1 MCRSWTNQ
9 YPLPISR
16 AAWFALTETLR
27 LVNRTGSF
35 DVMSTNRHFSLDALR
50 GFAVIGILLMNIIA
64 FSMPM
69 SAYINPAAWGG
80 SSPADMISWAVAFI
94 MVDGKMRGLF
104 SIMLGASMLLILERA
119 KARGNA
125 PWPLHVRR
133 MAWLFVFGMAHYIL
147 IWEGDILAHY
157 ALCGLIA
164 YGFHAASEKR
174 LAAVGMALITVNLLI
189 WTLILWTA
197 HVMQAEASASNLA
210 DAKDQFAIMLDA
222 LGAPGGASI
231 AHDLYLYRGSYP
243 DMVTARL
250 ADVIPAQFTMMFGFG
265 AETTGL
271 MLLGMALYNS
281 DALTGGW
288 SRQKMRRWAVSSYL
302 FGLPISA
309 FLAWKIYTAGFEPL
323 LTASLVY
330 FGHTPARLAVTI
342 GHLMLLLLIVTR
354 PTPGPFLQKIAAA
367 GRVAFSNYILTSL
380 VMTFIFYGYGGGLFG
395 HVTRAQAYLLSIP
408 MIALMLAWPQPWLRG
423 HHYGPLEWLWRSLS
437 QGRRMPLRIRSS

>member
-1 MCRSWTNQ
+1 
-9 YPLPISR
+9 
-16 AAWFALTETLR
+16 
-27 LVNRTGSF
+27 
-35 DVMSTNRHFSLDALR
+35 
-50 GFAVIGILLMNIIA
+50 
-64 FSMPM
+64 
-69 SAYINPAAWGG
+69 
-80 SSPADMISWAVAFI
+80 
-94 MVDGKMRGLF
+94 
-104 SIMLGASMLLILERA
+104 
-119 KARGNA
+119 
-125 PWPLHVRR
+125 
-133 MAWLFVFGMAHYIL
+133 
-147 IWEGDILAHY
+147 
-157 ALCGLIA
+157 
-164 YGFHAASEKR
+164 
-174 LAAVGMALITVNLLI
+174 
-189 WTLILWTA
+189 
-197 HVMQAEASASNLA
+197 
-210 DAKDQFAIMLDA
+210 
-222 LGAPGGASI
+222 
-231 AHDLYLYRGSYP
+231 
-243 DMVTARL
+243 MVTARL

-271 MLLGMALYNS
+271 MLLGMALYKS

-309 FLAWKIYTAGFEPL
+309 FLAWKIYIAGFEPL

>member
-1 MCRSWTNQ
+1 
-9 YPLPISR
+9 
-16 AAWFALTETLR
+16 
-27 LVNRTGSF
+27 
-35 DVMSTNRHFSLDALR
+35 MSTNRQFSLDALR

-80 SSPADMISWAVAFI
+80 SSPADMINWAVAFI
-94 MVDGKMRGLF
+94 FVDGKMRGLF
-104 SIMLGASMLLILERA
+104 SIMFGASMLLILERA
-119 KARGNA
+119 KDQGHA

-133 MAWLFVFGMAHYIL
+133 MVWLFVFGMAHYIL

-174 LAAVGMALITVNLLI
+174 LAAVGMALISVNLLI

-231 AHDLYLYRGSYP
+231 VQDLHLYRGSYP
-243 DMVTARL
+243 NMVTARL

-265 AETTGL
+265 AETTSL
-271 MLLGMALYNS
+271 MLLGMALYKS
-281 DALTGGW
+281 GALTGGW
-288 SRQKMRRWAVSSYL
+288 SRQNMHRWAVFSYL

-309 FLAWKIYTAGFEPL
+309 FLAWKIYAAGFEPL
-323 LTASLVY
+323 LTAGLVY

-380 VMTFIFYGYGGGLFG
+380 VMTSIFYGYGGGLFG
-395 HVTRAQAYLLSIP
+395 HVTRAQAYLLTIP
-408 MIALMLAWPQPWLRG
+408 MIALMIAWPQPWLRG
-423 HHYGPLEWLWRSLS
+423 QHYGPLEWLWRSLS
-437 QGRRMPLRIRSS
+437 KGRRMPLRIRSN